1 MIKNERQSQILEI
14 IKSTKYASVSKLAK
28 LTYSSCPTIRRD
40 LDYLSLNGYLTR
52 THGGAM
58 DLAPSMIPPLDYRKE
73 VAKEQKKLIG
83 SKAASFIQDGMVIF
97 IDESVTASFIINKLS
112 EFKNLTI
119 ITNGLLATNLLSEL
133 KLDFLCTGGEIS
145 GDCFI
150 GSYAEKFIRGFNADI
165 CFFSTA
171 SIFKDGTIAENG
183 KYESSLKKTML
194 DYSKRKIYLADDT
207 KFNAHAIY
215 NIASIENIDY
225 MITTIT
231 EENFEQHADKIVI
244 VPKNSSV

>member
-1 MIKNERQSQILEI
+1 MIKNERQSQILDI
-14 IKSTKYASVSKLAK
+14 IKTDKYASVSKLAK

-73 VAKEQKKLIG
+73 VAKTQKKLIG
-83 SKAASFIQDGMVIF
+83 NKAASFIQDGMVVF
-97 IDESVTASFIINKLS
+97 IDESVTASFIINKLP

-119 ITNGLLATNLLSEL
+119 ITNGLFAINLLSEL
-133 KLDFLCTGGEIS
+133 KLNFLSTGGEFC

-171 SIFKDGTIAENG
+171 SVLSDGTIADNG
-183 KYESSLKKTML
+183 KYESAVKKAML

-215 NIASIENIDY
+215 NIANVENIDY
-225 MITTIT
+225 MVTTIT
-231 EENFEQHADKIVI
+231 EENFESPSDKIVI
-244 VPKNSSV
+244 VPKK